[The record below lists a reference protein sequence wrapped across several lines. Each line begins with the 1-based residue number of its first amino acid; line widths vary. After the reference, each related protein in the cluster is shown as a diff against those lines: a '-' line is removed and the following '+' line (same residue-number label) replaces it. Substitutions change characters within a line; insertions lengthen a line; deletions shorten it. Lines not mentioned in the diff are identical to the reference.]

1 MGFEPIRYISTTL
14 NFCGEGNK
22 EGENE
27 TPKPLTTFLKF
38 RGGTSR
44 LLPNLSV
51 SHLPTTY
58 CLILLGNGRDSNP
71 QMFNR

>member
-14 NFCGEGNK
+14 NFRGEGRK
-22 EGENE
+22 KGKIT
-27 TPKPLTTFLKF
+27 TPKTFTTFLKF